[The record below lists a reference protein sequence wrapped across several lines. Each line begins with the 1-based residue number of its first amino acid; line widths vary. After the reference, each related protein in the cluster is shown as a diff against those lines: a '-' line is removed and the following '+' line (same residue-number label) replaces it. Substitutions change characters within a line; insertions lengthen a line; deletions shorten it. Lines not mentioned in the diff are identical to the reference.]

1 MPTVKQLTAQLADSK
16 ALKGIAE
23 TLGEIATMQVKG
35 TRHQIVHAS
44 MYFREM
50 TDVYHAL
57 KLVAARRDL
66 LMVSRQRKN
75 AGQAEQKNGRVM
87 SMVLT
92 SNIKLYG
99 SIDKETVE
107 FYLQKTLRIKT
118 DRMVIGAVGAHMLHE
133 RGFNQPY
140 SKMEFKDD
148 SPNLKELQYLV
159 NMLEP
164 YSKVYVFYSK
174 FDSLLAQKPA
184 VIDLSQS
191 AIPEE
196 VETSRIGYI
205 LEPEVDKMLE
215 FFENQLLILLVQSV
229 FLQQQLSRL
238 SSRMISMNE
247 AEINAD
253 RILSTERVALLHAKK
268 VAENAAILNNFFG
281 RRGQQISRKNGVQ
294 L

>member
-1 MPTVKQLTAQLADSK
+1 MPTVKALNALLADSQ

-23 TLGEIATMQVKG
+23 TLGEIATMQVRV

-66 LMVSRQRKN
+66 LMLQKQRN
-75 AGQAEQKNGRVM
+75 GSGQVEQKNGKIM
-87 SMVLT
+87 SVVLT

-99 SIDKETVE
+99 SIDEDTLN
-107 FYLQKTLRIKT
+107 FYLQKTQNLKT
-118 DRMVIGAVGAHMLHE
+118 DRIVLGAVGAHMLHE
-133 RGFNQPY
+133 KGFSQPY
-140 SKMEFKDD
+140 AKMQFKED
-148 SPNLKELQYLV
+148 SPTLKELQYLA
-159 NMLEP
+159 NILKP

-174 FDSLLAQKPA
+174 FESLIAQKPA

-196 VETSRIGYI
+196 VETSKIGYI
-205 LEPEVDKMLE
+205 LEPEVDKMLA
-215 FFENQLLILLVQSV
+215 FFESQLLILLVQSV

-238 SSRMISMNE
+238 ASRMISMNQ
-247 AEINAD
+247 AELNAD
-253 RILSTERVALLHAKK
+253 HLLSTEKTALLHAKK
-268 VAENAAILNNFFG
+268 VAENAEILGNFFG

-294 L
+294 S